1 MTNPKFFIIL
11 ILIIVGCTQTDA
23 VQKQTELFSI
33 QAFIDREIDSLM
45 IYKPMIVKE
54 ISLNINETVDTILT
68 TNYSKSDWQNEL
80 TIFSSLDVN
89 KPALI
94 DNYILLDSSDRNY
107 NIQVIR
113 ALKQNL
119 KTRSTWVYRNK
130 TTERIEKIELEFMD
144 DNMIYKS
151 AKHLVYYPLKGYG
164 IHSTQD
170 VLMNKADDINIEAKF
185 VYNP

>member
-1 MTNPKFFIIL
+1 MFYPKFFIIL
-11 ILIIVGCTQTDA
+11 ILIIAGCTQTNT
-23 VQKQTELFSI
+23 VQEQTELFSI
-33 QAFIDREIDSLM
+33 SAFINREIDSLL
-45 IYKPMIVKE
+45 IYNPMIVKE
-54 ISLNINETVDTILT
+54 ISLNKNETVDTILT

-130 TTERIEKIELEFMD
+130 TTERIDKIEIEFLD
-144 DNMIYKS
+144 DNMIYQS
-151 AKHLVYYPLKGYG
+151 AKHLVYYPGKGYS
-164 IHSTQD
+164 IHTTQD
-170 VLMNKADDINIEAKF
+170 VLMNKPDNIIIEAKY
-185 VYNP
+185 VYKP